1 MSCLSWV
8 FEAVFFLIKKAW
20 ESHIKIQAQLKV
32 RKNGQQKL
40 ANCFATLRQNELKS
54 DVANFT
60 TYEPNLQK
68 IRLLHVAKGC
78 CREHSSS
85 TFCNKLC
92 TCRAFYWPKANLFC
106 SKWRNSRVRRDSR
119 LMLSNQ
125 KSVPTQCATTWF
137 GARQVW
143 LVGSKKRNIAIQLV

>member
-8 FEAVFFLIKKAW
+8 FEAVFLVKKAW
-20 ESHIKIQAQLKV
+20 ESHITIQAQLKV

-60 TYEPNLQK
+60 THEPNLHK
-68 IRLLHVAKGC
+68 IRLLYVAKGC

-106 SKWRNSRVRRDSR
+106 SKWRNSCVCRDSR
-119 LMLSNQ
+119 VILSNQ
-125 KSVPTQCATTWF
+125 KS
-137 GARQVW
+137 
-143 LVGSKKRNIAIQLV
+143 LIAMSYLRWANLLHQRFERWW